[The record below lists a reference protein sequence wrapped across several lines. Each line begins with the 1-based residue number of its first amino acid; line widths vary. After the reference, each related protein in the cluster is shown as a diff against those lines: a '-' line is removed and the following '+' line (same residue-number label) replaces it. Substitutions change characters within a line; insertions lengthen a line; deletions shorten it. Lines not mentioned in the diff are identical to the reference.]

1 MFFFDVYTFS
11 KEYYAA
17 FTTYT
22 SNPIEWL
29 IQPLQAIAR
38 VALDGVRYF
47 YNPLHA
53 LNTLVPLVL
62 LLALVTIRKTAPR
75 RFVLPLVVGALLIAP
90 KPDFTF
96 FLWFP
101 NVSAL
106 HGAALYF
113 VIALLCGLLFQ
124 AMSETK
130 FFLWKTVGRFVLILY
145 GLFVLLFLPF
155 RVIVENYLYSSQKQ
169 LNESMSYA
177 PIMQE
182 LLTANDYYWAG
193 PYIEDDVLRIEAKP
207 AASQYFYYPWQA
219 SCPSCRARLLRDL
232 TMHSP
237 KVVFF
242 QYDISIWGNEVQV
255 YASDLLDCP
264 SLGAKPPPCRRSF
277 QGDGMLL
284 TCSSTGT
291 VPTPSTT

>member
-1 MFFFDVYTFS
+1 MKPGIIKKFREEKRSVHPLAAVVILGAPYAVVTLLLVLTHSFPVFFFDVYTFS

-130 FFLWKTVGRFVLILY
+130 FFCGKPSVVSY
-145 GLFVLLFLPF
+145 LFCMDFLCC
-155 RVIVENYLYSSQKQ
+155 YS
-169 LNESMSYA
+169 YHFA
-177 PIMQE
+177 
-182 LLTANDYYWAG
+182 
-193 PYIEDDVLRIEAKP
+193 
-207 AASQYFYYPWQA
+207 
-219 SCPSCRARLLRDL
+219 
-232 TMHSP
+232 
-237 KVVFF
+237 
-242 QYDISIWGNEVQV
+242 
-255 YASDLLDCP
+255 
-264 SLGAKPPPCRRSF
+264 
-277 QGDGMLL
+277 
-284 TCSSTGT
+284 
-291 VPTPSTT
+291 